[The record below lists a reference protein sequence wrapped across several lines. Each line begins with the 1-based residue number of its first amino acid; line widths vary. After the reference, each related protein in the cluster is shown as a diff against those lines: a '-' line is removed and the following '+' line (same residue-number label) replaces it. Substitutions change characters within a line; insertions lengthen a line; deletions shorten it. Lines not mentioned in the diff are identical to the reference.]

1 MAVRHY
7 TLDFK
12 LSAPAD
18 HSATVRGLQSIFQEQ
33 EMTETVHDTEGHGYL
48 ATFIG
53 KNGRFAILRL
63 HSHGLVTF
71 DLQCCEGDDS
81 AQVDSLLNALE
92 KKLKTLLHGTIQTV
106 KRLPALQ
113 RGGEVDRYWPTA
125 DGRLIEYD
133 IDEVVFDKDSAY
145 QNIKILHSHQFGNI
159 LILNGDVNQ
168 MVIDAC
174 RKHMRKTCG
183 NVLDNLKG
191 DCYEV
196 LVEDCVPILKKFVE
210 EGRTFDYVINDLT
223 AIPIST
229 APEEESMWEFLR
241 LILDLSI
248 KVLRPSGK
256 YFTQGNCVN
265 LTEALS
271 EYEGLLRRL
280 SCNVGFS
287 KEVVCVPSYLELW
300 IFYTIWKK

>member
-1 MAVRHY
+1 
-7 TLDFK
+7 
-12 LSAPAD
+12 
-18 HSATVRGLQSIFQEQ
+18 
-33 EMTETVHDTEGHGYL
+33 
-48 ATFIG
+48 
-53 KNGRFAILRL
+53 
-63 HSHGLVTF
+63 
-71 DLQCCEGDDS
+71 
-81 AQVDSLLNALE
+81 
-92 KKLKTLLHGTIQTV
+92 
-106 KRLPALQ
+106 
-113 RGGEVDRYWPTA
+113 
-125 DGRLIEYD
+125 
-133 IDEVVFDKDSAY
+133 
-145 QNIKILHSHQFGNI
+145 
-159 LILNGDVNQ
+159 

-174 RKHMRKTCG
+174 SKHMRKTCG

-229 APEEESMWEFLR
+229 APEEESTWEFLR

-256 YFTQGNCVN
+256 YFSQGNCVN

-271 EYEGLLRRL
+271 EYEGLLRKL
-280 SCNVGFS
+280 SSKVDFS

-300 IFYTIWKK
+300 MFYTIWKK